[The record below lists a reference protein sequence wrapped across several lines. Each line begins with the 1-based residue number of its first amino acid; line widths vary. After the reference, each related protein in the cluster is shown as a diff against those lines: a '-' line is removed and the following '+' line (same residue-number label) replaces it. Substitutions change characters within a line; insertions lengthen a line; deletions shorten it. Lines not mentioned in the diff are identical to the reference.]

1 MTEPGDREIL
11 RVLARTLDP
20 ATTCAR
26 LKINRAQLRQCL
38 ERAAQGEE
46 PESVPGAETPGAFT
60 LNIDGAARGNPGP
73 AGAGVVIRA
82 GGKIFEEFGE
92 YLGETTNNQAEYRAL
107 VLALRQAR
115 QWGVREVAVLS
126 DSELLVKQML
136 GEYRV
141 KNVSL
146 KLLYQRVK
154 QLQSQFQNFTIG
166 HIPDEKKLEAHQLA
180 GRALKSG
187 GTIL

>member
-115 QWGVREVAVLS
+115 QWGVREVEVLS
-126 DSELLVKQML
+126 DSELLVKQMI

-141 KNVSL
+141 KNPEL
-146 KLLYQRVK
+146 KILYQEAVDLKRGFERFSIRHVPRAE
-154 QLQSQFQNFTIG
+154 NAAADRMANRAI
-166 HIPDEKKLEAHQLA
+166 DEFRE
-180 GRALKSG
+180 
-187 GTIL
+187 